1 MFFPIPAFRSFRQWM
16 DTSSAFVR
24 AWVRSPR
31 SVGMVC
37 PSGMP
42 LARSMAAFAPRKG
55 DGLVVELGAG
65 TGTVTRQLLDAGIAP
80 RRLVVVEQSPVMV
93 SLLRERF
100 PQLAILEAD
109 ARWLADCLPRDRQV
123 DCIVS
128 SLPLLSLNE
137 RVRNQIISAMFE
149 VLHEGGLLIQY
160 TYSWRKAN
168 AFLKDGF
175 RCIGS
180 SQVWHN
186 EYWGVEGGPFSRKGL
201 PPLPKPHPSHPKDF
215 RVYRIPLVSVP
226 CWSDADVGAFWVL
239 CRETSFRGY
248 IFSCVVFFICKNNI
262 IDRHMCSGKLRTG
275 IR

>member
-160 TYSWRKAN
+160 ARRT
-168 AFLKDGF
+168 
-175 RCIGS
+175 
-180 SQVWHN
+180 
-186 EYWGVEGGPFSRKGL
+186 PFSRTASGASVPARYGTTYRPPAFSGFAGRWGRVFGEDVKIGEGREALSGERAFL
-201 PPLPKPHPSHPKDF
+201 PPPNLLPPSPKTF
-215 RVYRIPLVSVP
+215 GR
-226 CWSDADVGAFWVL
+226 
-239 CRETSFRGY
+239 
-248 IFSCVVFFICKNNI
+248 
-262 IDRHMCSGKLRTG
+262 
-275 IR
+275 

>member
-80 RRLVVVEQSPVMV
+80 RRLIVVEQSPVMA

-100 PQLAILEAD
+100 PQLMVLEAD
-109 ARWLADCLPRDRQV
+109 ARWLEDCLPRDRQV

-186 EYWGVEGGPFSRKGL
+186 V
-201 PPLPKPHPSHPKDF
+201 PPARVF
-215 RVYRIPLVSVP
+215 RFRRE
-226 CWSDADVGAFWVL
+226 AGARV
-239 CRETSFRGY
+239 R
-248 IFSCVVFFICKNNI
+248 
-262 IDRHMCSGKLRTG
+262 
-275 IR
+275 

>member
-16 DTSSAFVR
+16 DASSAFVR
-24 AWVRSPR
+24 AWIRSPR

-37 PSGMP
+37 PSGMH

-80 RRLVVVEQSPVMV
+80 RRLILVEQSPVMAR
-93 SLLRERF
+93 LLRERF
-100 PQLAILEAD
+100 PQLTVLEAD
-109 ARWLADCLPRDRQV
+109 ARWLEDCLPRGRQV

-128 SLPLLSLNE
+128 SLPLLSLSE
-137 RVRNQIISAMFE
+137 DVRGQIIRAMFE

-175 RCIGS
+175 RCVGS
-180 SQVWHN
+180 RQVWHN
-186 EYWGVEGGPFSRKGL
+186 VPPARVFRFRREEGATAR
-201 PPLPKPHPSHPKDF
+201 
-215 RVYRIPLVSVP
+215 
-226 CWSDADVGAFWVL
+226 
-239 CRETSFRGY
+239 
-248 IFSCVVFFICKNNI
+248 
-262 IDRHMCSGKLRTG
+262 
-275 IR
+275 

>member
-168 AFLKDGF
+168 AFLNVLILSILFLFVYPLKLNCQYKSGRWRRYPSIWISIPLLVISPIF
-175 RCIGS
+175 SFPVVIP
-180 SQVWHN
+180 
-186 EYWGVEGGPFSRKGL
+186 VEG
-201 PPLPKPHPSHPKDF
+201 
-215 RVYRIPLVSVP
+215 
-226 CWSDADVGAFWVL
+226 AFD
-239 CRETSFRGY
+239 S
-248 IFSCVVFFICKNNI
+248 SSNKSVVFF
-262 IDRHMCSGKLRTG
+262 R
-275 IR
+275 

>member
-1 MFFPIPAFRSFRQWM
+1 
-16 DTSSAFVR
+16 
-24 AWVRSPR
+24 
-31 SVGMVC
+31 MVC

-109 ARWLADCLPRDRQV
+109 ARWL
-123 DCIVS
+123 
-128 SLPLLSLNE
+128 LSLNE

-186 EYWGVEGGPFSRKGL
+186 V
-201 PPLPKPHPSHPKDF
+201 PPARIF
-215 RVYRIPLVSVP
+215 RFRRE
-226 CWSDADVGAFWVL
+226 VGARV
-239 CRETSFRGY
+239 R
-248 IFSCVVFFICKNNI
+248 
-262 IDRHMCSGKLRTG
+262 
-275 IR
+275 

>member
-1 MFFPIPAFRSFRQWM
+1 
-16 DTSSAFVR
+16 
-24 AWVRSPR
+24 
-31 SVGMVC
+31 
-37 PSGMP
+37 
-42 LARSMAAFAPRKG
+42 
-55 DGLVVELGAG
+55 
-65 TGTVTRQLLDAGIAP
+65 
-80 RRLVVVEQSPVMV
+80 MV

-186 EYWGVEGGPFSRKGL
+186 VPPRPHFPVFAGRRGRVFGEDVKIGEGGRPFLQKG
-201 PPLPKPHPSHPKDF
+201 PPSPPKPHPSTPKTF
-215 RVYRIPLVSVP
+215 EFIESPLSAFPVGRMP
-226 CWSDADVGAFWVL
+226 CGGVL
-239 CRETSFRGY
+239 GIVQGHVLLGTH
-248 IFSCVVFFICKNNI
+248 VQLWNVFY
-262 IDRHMCSGKLRTG
+262 L
-275 IR
+275 

>member
-1 MFFPIPAFRSFRQWM
+1 
-16 DTSSAFVR
+16 
-24 AWVRSPR
+24 
-31 SVGMVC
+31 MVC

-186 EYWGVEGGPFSRKGL
+186 V
-201 PPLPKPHPSHPKDF
+201 PPARIF
-215 RVYRIPLVSVP
+215 RFR
-226 CWSDADVGAFWVL
+226 
-239 CRETSFRGY
+239 REAVAR
-248 IFSCVVFFICKNNI
+248 V
-262 IDRHMCSGKLRTG
+262 R
-275 IR
+275 

>member
-1 MFFPIPAFRSFRQWM
+1 MPERYAPCPEHGRL
-16 DTSSAFVR
+16 
-24 AWVRSPR
+24 RSPQ
-31 SVGMVC
+31 
-37 PSGMP
+37 
-42 LARSMAAFAPRKG
+42 G

-180 SQVWHN
+180 TRYGTTYRPPAFPVSP
-186 EYWGVEGGPFSRKGL
+186 GGG
-201 PPLPKPHPSHPKDF
+201 
-215 RVYRIPLVSVP
+215 
-226 CWSDADVGAFWVL
+226 GA
-239 CRETSFRGY
+239 CR
-248 IFSCVVFFICKNNI
+248 
-262 IDRHMCSGKLRTG
+262 
-275 IR
+275 

>member
-93 SLLRERF
+93 STGEAINLAEAGNLAQEHER
-100 PQLAILEAD
+100 
-109 ARWLADCLPRDRQV
+109 
-123 DCIVS
+123 
-128 SLPLLSLNE
+128 
-137 RVRNQIISAMFE
+137 
-149 VLHEGGLLIQY
+149 
-160 TYSWRKAN
+160 
-168 AFLKDGF
+168 
-175 RCIGS
+175 
-180 SQVWHN
+180 
-186 EYWGVEGGPFSRKGL
+186 
-201 PPLPKPHPSHPKDF
+201 
-215 RVYRIPLVSVP
+215 LVSRRVTRKR
-226 CWSDADVGAFWVL
+226 A
-239 CRETSFRGY
+239 E
-248 IFSCVVFFICKNNI
+248 KNLAR
-262 IDRHMCSGKLRTG
+262 DLT
-275 IR
+275 

>member
-93 SLLRERF
+93 SLLRARF
-100 PQLAILEAD
+100 PQLAIIEAD

-128 SLPLLSLNE
+128 PPPPPSAEGRQNILI
-137 RVRNQIISAMFE
+137 VAIIP
-149 VLHEGGLLIQY
+149 QK
-160 TYSWRKAN
+160 R
-168 AFLKDGF
+168 
-175 RCIGS
+175 
-180 SQVWHN
+180 
-186 EYWGVEGGPFSRKGL
+186 
-201 PPLPKPHPSHPKDF
+201 
-215 RVYRIPLVSVP
+215 RI
-226 CWSDADVGAFWVL
+226 A
-239 CRETSFRGY
+239 
-248 IFSCVVFFICKNNI
+248 
-262 IDRHMCSGKLRTG
+262 
-275 IR
+275 

>member
-1 MFFPIPAFRSFRQWM
+1 M
-16 DTSSAFVR
+16 
-24 AWVRSPR
+24 
-31 SVGMVC
+31 
-37 PSGMP
+37 
-42 LARSMAAFAPRKG
+42 
-55 DGLVVELGAG
+55 VELGAG

-186 EYWGVEGGPFSRKGL
+186 V
-201 PPLPKPHPSHPKDF
+201 PPARIF
-215 RVYRIPLVSVP
+215 RFRRE
-226 CWSDADVGAFWVL
+226 VGARV
-239 CRETSFRGY
+239 R
-248 IFSCVVFFICKNNI
+248 
-262 IDRHMCSGKLRTG
+262 
-275 IR
+275 

>member
-1 MFFPIPAFRSFRQWM
+1 
-16 DTSSAFVR
+16 
-24 AWVRSPR
+24 
-31 SVGMVC
+31 MVC

-186 EYWGVEGGPFSRKGL
+186 VPPAFSGFAGRRGRVFGEDAKIGEGKGEGNLSSERFPSPSNLSIQRARAEEEQSARALCEGYGRKRL
-201 PPLPKPHPSHPKDF
+201 
-215 RVYRIPLVSVP
+215 R
-226 CWSDADVGAFWVL
+226 
-239 CRETSFRGY
+239 RG
-248 IFSCVVFFICKNNI
+248 
-262 IDRHMCSGKLRTG
+262 
-275 IR
+275 

>member
-1 MFFPIPAFRSFRQWM
+1 
-16 DTSSAFVR
+16 
-24 AWVRSPR
+24 
-31 SVGMVC
+31 MVC

-186 EYWGVEGGPFSRKGL
+186 VPPSPPQT
-201 PPLPKPHPSHPKDF
+201 PPLPPQRLSSLSNPPCQRSL
-215 RVYRIPLVSVP
+215 LVGCRCGGVLGIVQG
-226 CWSDADVGAFWVL
+226 DVL
-239 CRETSFRGY
+239 
-248 IFSCVVFFICKNNI
+248 
-262 IDRHMCSGKLRTG
+262 SG
-275 IR
+275 IHF

>member
-1 MFFPIPAFRSFRQWM
+1 MTQREVCCMFFPIPAFRSFRQWM

-100 PQLAILEAD
+100 PQLAILEA
-109 ARWLADCLPRDRQV
+109 A
-123 DCIVS
+123 S
-128 SLPLLSLNE
+128 
-137 RVRNQIISAMFE
+137 IS
-149 VLHEGGLLIQY
+149 
-160 TYSWRKAN
+160 RKTTETN
-168 AFLKDGF
+168 FLKTGKN
-175 RCIGS
+175 ILNINPNPL
-180 SQVWHN
+180 Q
-186 EYWGVEGGPFSRKGL
+186 RKKRKNT
-201 PPLPKPHPSHPKDF
+201 PTNFPSIH
-215 RVYRIPLVSVP
+215 
-226 CWSDADVGAFWVL
+226 
-239 CRETSFRGY
+239 
-248 IFSCVVFFICKNNI
+248 
-262 IDRHMCSGKLRTG
+262 
-275 IR
+275 

>member
-1 MFFPIPAFRSFRQWM
+1 
-16 DTSSAFVR
+16 
-24 AWVRSPR
+24 
-31 SVGMVC
+31 MVC

-180 SQVWHN
+180 SQVWHT
-186 EYWGVEGGPFSRKGL
+186 V
-201 PPLPKPHPSHPKDF
+201 PPARVF
-215 RVYRIPLVSVP
+215 RFRRE
-226 CWSDADVGAFWVL
+226 AGARV
-239 CRETSFRGY
+239 R
-248 IFSCVVFFICKNNI
+248 
-262 IDRHMCSGKLRTG
+262 
-275 IR
+275 

>member
-1 MFFPIPAFRSFRQWM
+1 
-16 DTSSAFVR
+16 
-24 AWVRSPR
+24 
-31 SVGMVC
+31 MVC

-149 VLHEGGLLIQY
+149 VLHRRRPAHPVHLLVAQGE
-160 TYSWRKAN
+160 RL
-168 AFLKDGF
+168 LKDGF

-180 SQVWHN
+180 SQVWPQRTARPHFP
-186 EYWGVEGGPFSRKGL
+186 VSPGGGGAC
-201 PPLPKPHPSHPKDF
+201 
-215 RVYRIPLVSVP
+215 SV
-226 CWSDADVGAFWVL
+226 
-239 CRETSFRGY
+239 
-248 IFSCVVFFICKNNI
+248 K
-262 IDRHMCSGKLRTG
+262 M
-275 IR
+275 

>member
-55 DGLVVELGAG
+55 DGLVVELGTG
-65 TGTVTRQLLDAGIAP
+65 TG
-80 RRLVVVEQSPVMV
+80 
-93 SLLRERF
+93 RF

-186 EYWGVEGGPFSRKGL
+186 V
-201 PPLPKPHPSHPKDF
+201 PPARVF
-215 RVYRIPLVSVP
+215 RFRRE
-226 CWSDADVGAFWVL
+226 AGARV
-239 CRETSFRGY
+239 R
-248 IFSCVVFFICKNNI
+248 
-262 IDRHMCSGKLRTG
+262 
-275 IR
+275 